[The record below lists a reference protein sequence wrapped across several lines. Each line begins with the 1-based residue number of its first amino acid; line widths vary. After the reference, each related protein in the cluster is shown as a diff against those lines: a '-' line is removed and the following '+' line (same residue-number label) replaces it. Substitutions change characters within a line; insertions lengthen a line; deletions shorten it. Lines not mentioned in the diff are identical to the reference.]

1 MEPHT
6 FCGPE
11 FILEVP
17 PQSLSC
23 VLEGVQETAAAVA
36 ASTPAEFSASPAPAE
51 SNQPGTTTTSSSSST
66 VGAASRGWTV
76 QPSALLRIQNELY
89 GVCTAEVRRHVHAN
103 RALIECMATD
113 VRRGMEMVS
122 RRMAHF
128 GRIVLPASY
137 GSTSGGGVPPPP
149 PEVVFVQAKPT
160 TALNPEEVASLQ
172 QSVRVAATSSS
183 STNLAASAAAGSSS
197 PSASS
202 TSSANTYL
210 LLYITDS
217 RVAAQLHMLCLR
229 NAFIA
234 LPHACRLLNYFVST
248 GRAAA
253 IVPSQV
259 YQKRELLRS
268 HLNFDAELWGVL
280 ESRLTDGLVE
290 RVRSSGV
297 APSGGRLFTAFEQ
310 HEQNVKAVLHYCET
324 NVCYAGVFDDHE
336 EASPFL
342 VAMGLCWRLGL
353 TMDDVCRHFARH
365 PRRVIRALALYLARY
380 TLAPEDYVYFFT
392 PSLCDEVVIAC
403 TEDAQV
409 TLSMRDL
416 SRQLL
421 TKNEVVDAWLPILS
435 KHWQVNVVAPAMAF
449 METCWR
455 LQSQGSRGGGEGD
468 AAAASPGASTGASQ
482 LFTEADGSA
491 RGEPERVH
499 GKGRGIAA
507 TFGFRSIAEI
517 ADHAAQHARVL
528 VPQSIAAILKRR
540 RGLEEE
546 VFGGSGGRWGGDGDD
561 AVDILGDDYDDDD
574 FLIHVDVRGGDED
587 GDAEGSGVMGGQRY
601 GGSSDLPFPSTKRVR
616 TGAAKDGSGHGG
628 VVLDPHRH
636 IMREG
641 LKLTLSLLGRR
652 DLFRKDEEHYIEF

>member
-1 MEPHT
+1 MEPHV

-17 PQSLSC
+17 SQSVPS
-23 VLEGVQETAAAVA
+23 VLERVQETAVAAVA
-36 ASTPAEFSASPAPAE
+36 TSAPIESSVPPASAEPTQPVAATHSASSGIGDAVLP
-51 SNQPGTTTTSSSSST
+51 
-66 VGAASRGWTV
+66 GWTV
-76 QPSALLRIQNELY
+76 QPSVLLQIQNELY
-89 GVCTAEVRRHVHAN
+89 GLCTAEVRRHLHAN
-103 RALIECMATD
+103 TALTACMATD

-122 RRMAHF
+122 RRMAQF

-149 PEVVFVQAKPT
+149 TEVIFVEVKPAT
-160 TALNPEEVASLQ
+160 MLSTEEAASLQ
-172 QSVRVAATSSS
+172 QSLRVAGASSS
-183 STNLAASAAAGSSS
+183 STISAASEVAGSSS
-197 PSASS
+197 PSAP
-202 TSSANTYL
+202 SASPAATYL
-210 LLYITDS
+210 LLCVTDS

-259 YQKRELLRS
+259 LQKRELLRS

-280 ESRLTDGLVE
+280 ESKLTDELVE
-290 RVRSSGV
+290 QVRSSGA
-297 APSGGRLFTAFEQ
+297 APDGGRLLTTLEQ
-310 HEQNVKAVLHYCET
+310 HEQNVKAVLRYCEQ
-324 NVCYAGVFDDHE
+324 NVRYAGVFDDNE

-403 TEDAQV
+403 TEDLQV
-409 TLSMRDL
+409 TLSMKDL

-421 TKNEVVDAWLPILS
+421 TKNDIVDAWLPILS
-435 KHWQVNVVAPAMAF
+435 RHWQEHVVVPAMSF
-449 METCWR
+449 METCWK
-455 LQSQGSRGGGEGD
+455 LQAQGSSGGGEDGT
-468 AAAASPGASTGASQ
+468 AAAPLNAATGASQ
-482 LFTEADGSA
+482 LFAEADGTSKS
-491 RGEPERVH
+491 GPGRVH
-499 GKGRGIAA
+499 GEGRGVAA
-507 TFGFRSIAEI
+507 AFGFRSIAEI
-517 ADHAAQHARVL
+517 ADHAAQRARVL
-528 VPQSIAAILKRR
+528 VPQSIATILKRR

-546 VFGGSGGRWGGDGDD
+546 VFGDGDD

-574 FLIHVDVRGGDED
+574 FLIRVDVRGDHED
-587 GDAEGSGVMGGQRY
+587 AAARGSGTVGGQRN
-601 GGSSDLPFPSTKRVR
+601 GGSGGLAFPPTKRVR
-616 TGAAKDGSGHGG
+616 AGDAKDGSGGDG
-628 VVLDPHRH
+628 VVLDPHRR

-652 DLFRKDEEHYIEF
+652 TLFRKDDEHYIEF

>member
-1 MEPHT
+1 MEPHV

-17 PQSLSC
+17 PQSVSH
-23 VLEGVQETAAAVA
+23 VLESAQEAAVA
-36 ASTPAEFSASPAPAE
+36 VVAPAPVEPSAPPTSAE
-51 SNQPGTTTTSSSSST
+51 SDRPDNTTSHASSGT
-66 VGAASRGWTV
+66 GGAASHGWAV
-76 QPSALLRIQNELY
+76 RPSALLRIQNELY

-103 RALIECMATD
+103 RELAACMKAD

-137 GSTSGGGVPPPP
+137 GGTSGSGVPPPP
-149 PEVVFVQAKPT
+149 AELAFVQVKPT
-160 TALNPEEVASLQ
+160 TTLGPEEVASMQ
-172 QSVRVAATSSS
+172 QSVRVAGASSS
-183 STNLAASAAAGSSS
+183 SATAAASAAAGPSS
-197 PSASS
+197 PSAPS

-210 LLYITDS
+210 LLCVTDS

-229 NAFIA
+229 NAYIA

-259 YQKRELLRS
+259 LQKRELLRS

-280 ESRLTDGLVE
+280 ESRLTDELVE
-290 RVRSSGV
+290 QVRSAGA
-297 APSGGRLFTAFEQ
+297 APNGGRLLTAFEQ
-310 HEQNVKAVLHYCET
+310 HEQNVKAVLRYCEQ
-324 NVCYAGVFDDHE
+324 NVRYAGVFDDSE

-342 VAMGLCWRLGL
+342 LAMGLCWRLGL

-365 PRRVIRALALYLARY
+365 PRRVVRALALYLARY

-392 PSLCDEVVIAC
+392 PSLCDEVIIAC

-409 TLSMRDL
+409 TFSMKDL

-421 TKNEVVDAWLPILS
+421 TKKDVVDAWLPILS
-435 KHWQVNVVAPAMAF
+435 KRWQEDVVLPAMAF
-449 METCWR
+449 METCWK
-455 LQSQGSRGGGEGD
+455 LQAQGGRGEAD
-468 AAAASPGASTGASQ
+468 TAAASQDATTGASQ
-482 LFTEADGSA
+482 LFKEADGIA
-491 RGEPERVH
+491 RGGPERVH
-499 GKGRGIAA
+499 GEGRGIAA
-507 TFGFRSIAEI
+507 TFGFRSITEI

-528 VPQSIAAILKRR
+528 VPQSIATILKRR

-546 VFGGSGGRWGGDGDD
+546 VFGGGGGGRGGDNDD
-561 AVDILGDDYDDDD
+561 AVDVLGDDYDNDD
-574 FLIHVDVRGGDED
+574 FLIHVDVRGGDET
-587 GDAEGSGVMGGQRY
+587 GDAEGSGTMEVQRN
-601 GGSSDLPFPSTKRVR
+601 GGSNRLAFPFTKRAR
-616 TGAAKDGSGHGG
+616 TDEGKDRSG
-628 VVLDPHRH
+628 VVLDPHRR

-652 DLFRKDEEHYIEF
+652 TLFRKDDEHYIEF